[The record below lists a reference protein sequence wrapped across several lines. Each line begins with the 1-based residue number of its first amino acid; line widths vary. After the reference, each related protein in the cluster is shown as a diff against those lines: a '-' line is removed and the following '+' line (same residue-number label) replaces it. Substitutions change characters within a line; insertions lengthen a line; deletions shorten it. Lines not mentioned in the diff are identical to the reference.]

1 MVLVDSH
8 RNPHRADISF
18 WHFIPDVY
26 MDLLICVSWTHQLVR
41 CRSAQHITFRRYF
54 NHTAKSVI
62 LKKSHL
68 ASMPDATVRKI
79 FKRMHSSIRLL
90 NELLD
95 DLEMRYSDIVL
106 SIVITLMRVEVCIR
120 LFTLQKLFFFL
131 IMRRFSSPRLAHGQ
145 CIYRLLA

>member
-1 MVLVDSH
+1 MPALQIQQLTTTLVNKFIAPDMVLVDSH

-26 MDLLICVSWTHQLVR
+26 MDLLICVAWTHQLVR
-41 CRSAQHITFRRYF
+41 CHSAQHITFRRYF
-54 NHTAKSVI
+54 DHKSQSVV

-68 ASMPDATVRKI
+68 ASMPGATVRKI

-106 SIVITLMRVEVCIR
+106 SIVVTLMRVEVIIDSINV
-120 LFTLQKLFFFL
+120 QKQFFN
-131 IMRRFSSPRLAHGQ
+131 
-145 CIYRLLA
+145 